1 MNVQNNI
8 LYSYVD
14 GRIIVLE
21 GITRSQ
27 FRDLHYQE
35 ETAIAKKI
43 LALPPFSQERKVLM
57 DEGHYLVK
65 ILEAGYKGNSKR
77 YSWGATTQSINI
89 LEKIIKSR
97 IKKTNKRQIVYEAGV
112 GTGYAINKIINI
124 SNIYYF
130 GCDASLQKETEELEK
145 KYTNLTLRKNVL
157 YDDLLLMKDN
167 SIDIFYADNVIE
179 HILPDESKKI
189 FDLLYKKMKSGGV
202 LFMIIPN
209 RLMGPH
215 DISKYFLKKGS
226 KATGFHFME
235 MSYGETICKFLKS
248 GFRPNYIF
256 SKDKIVEK
264 DKWYLK
270 NLKRIITEF
279 FISKINNEVIC
290 QELFK
295 KDFYN
300 VYILSK

>member
-124 SNIYYF
+124 ENLQRFLTKLKTKYF
-130 GCDASLQKETEELEK
+130 NVINTKINKMETRIAELE
-145 KYTNLTLRKNVL
+145 NIIEQIR
-157 YDDLLLMKDN
+157 MK
-167 SIDIFYADNVIE
+167 
-179 HILPDESKKI
+179 
-189 FDLLYKKMKSGGV
+189 
-202 LFMIIPN
+202 
-209 RLMGPH
+209 
-215 DISKYFLKKGS
+215 
-226 KATGFHFME
+226 
-235 MSYGETICKFLKS
+235 
-248 GFRPNYIF
+248 
-256 SKDKIVEK
+256 VE
-264 DKWYLK
+264 
-270 NLKRIITEF
+270 
-279 FISKINNEVIC
+279 
-290 QELFK
+290 
-295 KDFYN
+295 
-300 VYILSK
+300 